1 MACKVMK
8 TGQQQLLTDLLSAGE
23 NWNLRLFSTSHTPA
37 VTDVLSTYTAIEASF
52 TGYSSKTITRTIASG
67 TWGAVALTGSTIDG
81 TNHNAISTYG
91 TTQTWTATSSQIV
104 YGHFYAGA
112 FDKLNPKG
120 NLRVR
125 IIRIRV
131 GRACGPPTRIRETP
145 TRPVLA
151 DSNWFCL
158 GLDALA

>member
-81 TNHNAISTYG
+81 TNHIAISTYG
-91 TTQTWTATSSQIV
+91 TTQTWTATSSQTV

-112 FDKLNPKG
+112 TSAVGILAEQWASSVALISGSVLN
-120 NLRVR
+120 L
-125 IIRIRV
+125 
-131 GRACGPPTRIRETP
+131 TP
-145 TRPVLA
+145 VVE
-151 DSNWFCL
+151 L
-158 GLDALA
+158 GSG